1 MSHREN
7 ERFKRALFK
16 AGVLDVER
24 VENEYKD
31 LYLFVKELWT
41 RLEWRKKSF
50 MRIVYCAIGLAAVDI
65 EVLAVFIYT
74 LGEKVWLSHLFGFT
88 FFFFLLLTVDT
99 IVEARKEYRR
109 NFCVIKGR
117 FNEAVVSLNRHCE
130 KTEGGK

>member
-1 MSHREN
+1 MSYREN

-24 VENEYKD
+24 VEDEFED
-31 LYLFVKELWT
+31 LYLFAKELWT
-41 RLEWRKKSF
+41 RLEYRKKSF
-50 MRIVYCAIGLAAVDI
+50 IRVVYCAIGLAAVDI

-74 LGEKVWLSHLFGFT
+74 LGEKVWLSHLFGFM
-88 FFFFLLLTVDT
+88 FSLLLLLLIDTVAQ
-99 IVEARKEYRR
+99 ARKEYHR
-109 NFCVIKGR
+109 NVCVVKSR